1 MSAPVTVE
9 TSSGRVRGTV
19 EQGVAR
25 YLGLPYAA
33 PLDGA
38 GWLLPASP
46 PAPWAGERDASAFGP
61 TVPKPGYQGPVAE
74 ILTAEPDF
82 PGAECLNLNV
92 WAPEGAERLP
102 VFVWIHGGA
111 FRNGSGRSGYYDG
124 AAFARD
130 GVVCVTINYRL
141 GALGFLDTGD
151 AHTNLG
157 LRDQIMALQWVRE
170 NIAAFGGDPSRVT
183 VAGESAGA
191 MSVGSLLGSPLAQGL
206 FAQAVLQSGAGHHA
220 LSRETAQK
228 VTRALAERLGIE
240 PVREAFAAVPPAAL
254 IDATTALDAEIQA
267 NPDPSVW
274 GELTRNVMVFEPVID
289 GDVLPEPP
297 IDAIGG
303 GAGADVRVLVG
314 ANADEARFF
323 VVPGGLI
330 DLLPEEALAPTA
342 AKYGLPDP
350 AAAVAAYRAAEP
362 GASPGDLFCRI
373 MADWFFG
380 IPAVRIAEAREHAPA
395 TTHFYRFDEPS
406 TALGGRLGACHAVEL
421 AFAFDNLHADGVTN
435 LTGPAPSQAVADETH
450 GAWVRFARGEDP
462 GWAPYLP
469 ARTVRVFGGEGGTV
483 VDPAPELRALWDGVR

>member
-1 MSAPVTVE
+1 MTSSVTAE
-9 TSSGRVRGTV
+9 TRSGRVRGTV

-25 YLGLPYAA
+25 FLGLPYAA

-38 GWLLPASP
+38 GRLLPAAP
-46 PAPWAGERDASAFGP
+46 PAPWEGERDASAFGP

-92 WAPEGAERLP
+92 WAPEGADGLP

-151 AHTNLG
+151 EHTNLG
-157 LRDQIMALQWVRE
+157 LRDQIMALEWVRD
-170 NIAAFGGDPSRVT
+170 NIAGFGGDPARVT
-183 VAGESAGA
+183 VAGESAGG

-220 LSRETAQK
+220 ITRETAQK
-228 VTRALAERLGIE
+228 VTRALAERLGVE
-240 PVREAFAAVPPAAL
+240 PSREGFATVEPAAL
-254 IDATTALDAEIQA
+254 VDATTALDAEIQA
-267 NPDPSVW
+267 NPDPAAW
-274 GELTRNVMVFEPVID
+274 GELSRNVMIFEPVID
-289 GDVLPEPP
+289 GDVLPQLP
-297 IDAIGG
+297 IDAIRAGS
-303 GAGADVRVLVG
+303 GAGVRVLVG

-323 VVPGGLI
+323 IVPGGLV

-350 AAAVAAYRAAEP
+350 AAAVAAYRATEP
-362 GASPGDLFCRI
+362 AASPGDLFCRI

-380 IPAVRIAEAREHAPA
+380 IPAVRIAEARADAPA
-395 TTHFYRFDEPS
+395 ETFFYRFDEPS

-421 AFAFDNLHADGVTN
+421 AFTFDNLHADGVTN
-435 LTGPAPSQAVADETH
+435 LTGPDPSQAVADETH
-450 GAWVRFARGEDP
+450 GAWVRFTRGEDP